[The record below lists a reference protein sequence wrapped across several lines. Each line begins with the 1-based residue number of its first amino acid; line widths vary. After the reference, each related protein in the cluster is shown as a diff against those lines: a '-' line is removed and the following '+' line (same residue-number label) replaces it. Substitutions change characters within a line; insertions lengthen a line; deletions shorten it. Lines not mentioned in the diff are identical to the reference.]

1 MADLTRDSDD
11 RFSDFKKLAPLPP
24 QVAVSYVMPVL
35 NEAGYLR
42 AAVESVL
49 AQDYDGDAEVV
60 LALGTSTDD
69 TDRVAAEL
77 AADDDRIRL
86 VRNPADVIPAGLNAA
101 ILASRHPVIVRV
113 DAHAELP
120 AHYTERAVAKL
131 RSSGAANVGGVM
143 LAQGKSTMQQAIAR
157 AYNSPFGLG
166 GGVFHHGS
174 QEQPADSVYLG
185 VFRRE
190 ALLEVGLYD
199 ETVWRGEDWE
209 VNSRIRTA
217 GYLVLF
223 VPALKVVYRPRTSLS
238 SLGRQMYATG
248 VWRGHLTRTQHGG
261 PLRYFPPPLVTLL
274 VGTSAVCAVLQAGGV
289 LRGRA
294 ARAATVAHV
303 GAAGYAAGVSAVGLA
318 KLGGPSAV
326 DRLTNV
332 PVLAVMHLS
341 WGWGFC
347 RGFVAGAAGA
357 WDRSRVGR

>member
-1 MADLTRDSDD
+1 MADPTRDSDD
-11 RFSDFKKLAPLPP
+11 RFPGFRKPPPLPP

-49 AQDYDGDAEVV
+49 AQDYDGEAEVV
-60 LALGTSTDD
+60 LALGTSTDG
-69 TDRVAAEL
+69 TDRVAADL
-77 AADDDRIRL
+77 AAQDERIRV
-86 VRNPADVIPAGLNAA
+86 VRNPDDVIPAGLNAA
-101 ILASRHPVIVRV
+101 IRASRHPVIVRV

-120 AHYTERAVAKL
+120 PRYTERAVARL

-143 LAQGKSTMQQAIAR
+143 LARGTSTVQRAIAR

-190 ALLEVGLYD
+190 VLLEVGLYD
-199 ETVWRGEDWE
+199 QTVWRGEDWE
-209 VNSRIRTA
+209 VNSRIRAA

-223 VPALKVVYRPRTSLS
+223 VPALQVVYRPRTSLR

-248 VWRGHLTRTQHGG
+248 VWRGHLTRRQHGG
-261 PLRYFPPPLVTLL
+261 PLRYFPPPVVTLV
-274 VGTSAVCAVLQAGGV
+274 VGTSAVCALLRAGGV

-294 ARAATVAHV
+294 ARIASVAHL
-303 GAAGYAAGVSAVGLA
+303 GTAGYAIGVSAVGVTA
-318 KLGGPSAV
+318 LGGRTVV
-326 DRLTNV
+326 DRVTNV

-347 RGFVAGAAGA
+347 RGFVGGASGA
-357 WDRSRVGR
+357 WDRSRVTR